1 LVISREDKSQTDR
14 LKRNHRGMRGSIT
27 VLSLSAVLGLC
38 ALATPV
44 QATLLK
50 GYVNENQTLEGQTQ
64 TGGAEQS
71 TLNGAIQAESFPAS
85 YEGTWQI
92 QTEVTD
98 SAVETV
104 QAGQKMISNIDFVRK
119 PDGRIVANW
128 NQPGWTET
136 KVSIKSYSTT
146 EAMTDRTTYYYGER
160 MNGSWA
166 ARSRDSFTQIEPH
179 KMIAKSYVDQYI
191 DGQYLGR
198 YRTKS
203 VLFRSGD
210 NKVALNEK

>member
-1 LVISREDKSQTDR
+1 
-14 LKRNHRGMRGSIT
+14 MRGSFT
-27 VLSLSAVLGLC
+27 ALTLSAILGLC
-38 ALATPV
+38 ALAAPG
-44 QATLLK
+44 QATPLLK
-50 GYVNENQTLEGQTQ
+50 GYVNENQSLDGQASTNPQ
-64 TGGAEQS
+64 HSSS
-71 TLNGAIQAESFPAS
+71 TLNAAIQADSFPS
-85 YEGTWQI
+85 TFEGTWQI

-104 QAGQKMISNIDFVRK
+104 QAGQKLVSNIDFIRK

-136 KVSIKSYSTT
+136 KVSITSYSTS

-166 ARSRDSFTQIEPH
+166 ARSRDSFTQIEPN

-191 DGQYLGR
+191 DGNYLGR

-203 VLFRSGD
+203 VLFRHTD
-210 NKVALNEK
+210 NKVALSK